1 MNTNNFHNIKATIE
15 DNNFFS
21 YGSISDTTDDLIQSE
36 EIIESPPKD
45 SIINEERKSFKEQ
58 HDSFFNSLRFAYI
71 SHHKLLFE
79 DTRKYKNDN
88 NNNDDEKNYD
98 NINQNFIND
107 KIKDPKLEK
116 SFLKQLVIDTNIHYY
131 TEHIKKENLLKLSFA
146 FVLTEI
152 FLKRLLI
159 IKSYFF
165 LSTKNHRRLKINK
178 TPNLFK
184 IFLRADTIRK
194 KVFINIFYKWKKL
207 TDNIFVLH
215 KLIENIKKI
224 ELTERGNEI
233 MKTIKEL
240 IKDIR
245 ISDEITIQPK
255 INCNLT
261 TKNIPISPPMEQPNN
276 IFLKSLPSNTQ
287 KNIPIPPVLP
297 LQNILAVPGCPIPPL
312 PNLHLPISKEINKH
326 NIFTNLPSK
335 NLNIRRF
342 QWDKIEKKLIS
353 LSFWSKFQC
362 DEKDFKLINYDK
374 ILETFTESKKAK
386 QIDAKNT
393 NNQIIKSQVIN
404 TILDN
409 KRIMQISITLSKINF
424 SISDIAIIIE
434 SYDAKNQLNFE
445 ILTKLLLIY
454 PKKEEQNLLL
464 TRASE
469 ISKCG
474 NEEQFCFKLM
484 SIPNCFSILSFLLFR
499 NQISQN
505 YQDYLTKII
514 ILTESSISIKE
525 SNAFKKILF
534 ILLRIGNYLNYGNN
548 KGNAYGFKISSLKLI
563 DSIKSFKKK
572 KNNLIDYLVEIIR
585 ENKNYELLTFY
596 EEFKYIT
603 ESLEIEQCD
612 IETFLKEI
620 EKELNKLTAEKSKEN
635 NQQYHSFIEK
645 INNFALEKYRVL
657 KDRHDK
663 MKEEITKLAETFGES
678 PITFK
683 FLEFC
688 KIIHDFIKKFKLS
701 DYQKSQEEAKRTKI
715 DIKHSKNPKAK
726 CAEEFKKIQ
735 EISTRKTI
743 AKKLN
748 KEGIKIKNILQNDS
762 LPESND
768 NIKQI
773 RVTKYKLIDYC
784 ERQSN
789 KISQKILNTI
799 SPSANKKGFGVE
811 RFPMN

>member
-1 MNTNNFHNIKATIE
+1 MNTNNFDNIKAAIE

-36 EIIESPPKD
+36 EIIESPGKD
-45 SIINEERKSFKEQ
+45 FIINEKKKSFKEQ
-58 HDSFFNSLRFAYI
+58 HDSFFNSLRFAYL
-71 SHHKLLFE
+71 SHHKLLSE
-79 DTRKYKNDN
+79 GTRKYKNEN
-88 NNNDDEKNYD
+88 NNNDDKNFD
-98 NINQNFIND
+98 NINPNFIND

-131 TEHIKKENLLKLSFA
+131 TEQIKKENLLKLSFA

-152 FLKRLLI
+152 FLKRILI
-159 IKSYFF
+159 IKSHFF
-165 LSTKNHRRLKINK
+165 LSTKNHRRQKINK

-224 ELTERGNEI
+224 KLTESNNEI

-240 IKDIR
+240 IKDIW
-245 ISDEITIQPK
+245 INDEITIQPK

-261 TKNIPISPPMEQPNN
+261 TKNTPISPPLELPNN
-276 IFLKSLPSNTQ
+276 KFLKSLPSNPQ

-342 QWDKIEKKLIS
+342 QWEMVEKKLIS

-374 ILETFTESKKAK
+374 ILETFTESKKRK
-386 QIDAKNT
+386 QTDVKNT
-393 NNQIIKSQVIN
+393 NNQIIKSQELN

-409 KRIMQISITLSKINF
+409 KRIMQISITLSKIKF

-434 SYDAKNQLNFE
+434 SYDAKNQLDFE

-499 NQISQN
+499 SQISQN

-563 DSIKSFKKK
+563 DNIKSFKKK

-585 ENKNYELLTFY
+585 ENKNYELLTFD

-603 ESLEIEQCD
+603 ESLEIDQCD

-635 NQQYHSFIEK
+635 NKEYHSFIEK

-683 FLEFC
+683 FLDFC
-688 KIIHDFIKKFKLS
+688 KIIHDFIQKFKLS

-748 KEGIKIKNILQNDS
+748 KEGIKNILQNDS

-789 KISQKILNTI
+789 TISQKILNTI
-799 SPSANKKGFGVE
+799 SPSANKRGFGVE

>member
-1 MNTNNFHNIKATIE
+1 MNTNNFDNIKAAIE

-36 EIIESPPKD
+36 EIIESPGKD
-45 SIINEERKSFKEQ
+45 FIINEKKKSLKEQ
-58 HDSFFNSLRFAYI
+58 HDSFFNSLRFAYL
-71 SHHKLLFE
+71 SHHKLLSE
-79 DTRKYKNDN
+79 GTRKYKNEN
-88 NNNDDEKNYD
+88 NNNDDKNFD
-98 NINQNFIND
+98 NINPNFIND

-131 TEHIKKENLLKLSFA
+131 TEQIKKENLLKLSFA

-152 FLKRLLI
+152 FLKRILI
-159 IKSYFF
+159 IKSHFF
-165 LSTKNHRRLKINK
+165 LSTKNHRRQKINK

-224 ELTERGNEI
+224 KLTESNNEI

-240 IKDIR
+240 IKDIW
-245 ISDEITIQPK
+245 INDEITIQPK

-261 TKNIPISPPMEQPNN
+261 TKNTPISPPLELPNN
-276 IFLKSLPSNTQ
+276 KFLKSLPSNPQ

-342 QWDKIEKKLIS
+342 QWEMVEKKLIS

-374 ILETFTESKKAK
+374 ILETFTESKKRK
-386 QIDAKNT
+386 QTDVKNT
-393 NNQIIKSQVIN
+393 NNQIIKSQELN

-409 KRIMQISITLSKINF
+409 KRIMQISITLSKIKF

-434 SYDAKNQLNFE
+434 SYDAKNQLDFE

-499 NQISQN
+499 SQISQN

-563 DSIKSFKKK
+563 DNIKSFKKK

-585 ENKNYELLTFY
+585 ENKNYELLTFD

-603 ESLEIEQCD
+603 ESLEIDQCD

-635 NQQYHSFIEK
+635 NKEYHSFIEK

-683 FLEFC
+683 FLDFC
-688 KIIHDFIKKFKLS
+688 KIIHDFIQKFKLS

-748 KEGIKIKNILQNDS
+748 KEGIKNILQNDS

-789 KISQKILNTI
+789 TISQKILNTI
-799 SPSANKKGFGVE
+799 SPSANKRGFGVE

>member
-1 MNTNNFHNIKATIE
+1 MNTNNFDNIKAAIE

-36 EIIESPPKD
+36 EIIESPAKD
-45 SIINEERKSFKEQ
+45 FIINEKKKSFKEQ
-58 HDSFFNSLRFAYI
+58 HDSFFNSLRFAYL
-71 SHHKLLFE
+71 SHHKLLSE
-79 DTRKYKNDN
+79 GTQKYKNEK
-88 NNNDDEKNYD
+88 NNNDDKNFD

-131 TEHIKKENLLKLSFA
+131 TEQIKKENLLKLSFA

-152 FLKRLLI
+152 FLKRILI
-159 IKSYFF
+159 IKSHFF
-165 LSTKNHRRLKINK
+165 LSTKNHRKLKINK

-224 ELTERGNEI
+224 KLTESNNEI

-245 ISDEITIQPK
+245 INDEITIQPK

-261 TKNIPISPPMEQPNN
+261 TKNTPISPPLELPNN
-276 IFLKSLPSNTQ
+276 IFLKSLPSNPQ

-342 QWDKIEKKLIS
+342 QWDMVEKKLIS
-353 LSFWSKFQC
+353 LSFWSKFQY

-374 ILETFTESKKAK
+374 ILETFTESKKRK
-386 QIDAKNT
+386 QTDVKNT
-393 NNQIIKSQVIN
+393 NNQIIKSQELN

-409 KRIMQISITLSKINF
+409 KRIMQISITLSKIKF

-434 SYDAKNQLNFE
+434 SYDAKNQLDFE
-445 ILTKLLLIY
+445 ILTKLLHIY

-499 NQISQN
+499 SQISQN

-603 ESLEIEQCD
+603 ESLEIDQCD

-635 NQQYHSFIEK
+635 NKEYHSFIEK
-645 INNFALEKYRVL
+645 INNFAFEKYRVL

-683 FLEFC
+683 LLEFC
-688 KIIHDFIKKFKLS
+688 KIIHDFIQKFKLS

-715 DIKHSKNPKAK
+715 GIKHFKNPKAK

-799 SPSANKKGFGVE
+799 SPSANKRGFGVE